1 MAGGEW
7 TAAADVGIKTNMSS
21 RIARWRSLNTRITLF
36 TLAIFLAGLWALAL
50 FAAQILRGDML
61 RQLGE
66 QQFAAVSLIAAQV
79 DEHLEDRL
87 NTLHGLA
94 KNLDQAL
101 LANPSTLQTHL
112 DQRFPPPSLFSGGLF
127 VADARGIALAELP
140 AGTGRVGLDFS
151 DRDAVTAALHG
162 TPSVGEPLI
171 GHAPKVPV
179 FGIAVPLRDGEQVIG
194 ALVGVIALDQSGFL
208 DQITQSRYGKSGGYF
223 LVSIPQRLIIT
234 STHRNRIMQPLAPP
248 GKVPA
253 IDRFLEGFEGF
264 AVYTN
269 QMGVEVLNSSRR
281 LKNVAWGVSAS
292 IPTSEAFAPIREM
305 QQKMLLVTLGLSLL
319 AGLATT
325 WMLRRELLPLRE
337 AAEILA
343 RAPVSGVPQPLPVRR
358 ADEVGA
364 LITRFNQLLT
374 QLGEREQAMI
384 RSESK
389 FRTLF
394 DSTRDAVL
402 MLDERSF
409 IDCNP
414 AALGMFGCATREE
427 LCAFHPAD
435 LSPPTQASGRS
446 SRELA
451 EEHVHTAT
459 TEGHVRFDWIHRR
472 ADTGE
477 TFDAEVLLNAIQ
489 IEGRLLLQ
497 ATCRD
502 ISERKSLEEQIRQL
516 AYHDTLT
523 GLANRRMFN
532 DRLLQAITASKR
544 GGLYG
549 AVMFL
554 DLDHFKP
561 LNDTHGHEVGDLLLI
576 EVATR
581 IRACLR
587 DSDTPGRFGGDE
599 FVVLLGPLSTEV
611 ADAADA
617 ASHTAERIRTA
628 LAAPYRLSLRH
639 DEETPD
645 QIIEHRCTASIGVTL
660 FNHLDQSAD
669 AILKRADEAMYQAKD
684 AGRDAVRLQVEDGQ
698 LSTAHPID
706 PQLVQLLWR
715 PAYASGNALIDE
727 QHRELLKLANALLA
741 AMLAGHSSEE
751 LRQHIERLTTHVVQH
766 FRDEEEVLRAAGF
779 PGLEQHAVIHR
790 DLLARATELVERF
803 HQGKLDLGELFL
815 FLAHDVVA
823 RHMLGADRD
832 FRPYLAGY
840 TPMSADESAAPHTP
854 PPQAT

>member
-1 MAGGEW
+1 MFSL
-7 TAAADVGIKTNMSS
+7 TVF
-21 RIARWRSLNTRITLF
+21 RHSLNTRITVF

-50 FAAQILRGDML
+50 FAAHILRSDMQH
-61 RQLGE
+61 QLGE
-66 QQFAAVSLIAAQV
+66 QQFAAVSLIAAQL

-87 NTLHGLA
+87 VILQDLA

-101 LANPSTLQTHL
+101 LADPGALQAHL
-112 DQRFPPPSLFSGGLF
+112 ERNFQPLSLFSGGLF
-127 VADARGIALAELP
+127 MTDVQGVALAELP
-140 AGTGRVGLDFS
+140 TGTGWTGIDFS
-151 DRDAVTAALHG
+151 DRDAVTAALRG
-162 TPSVGEPLI
+162 SPSVGTPVI
-171 GHAPKVPV
+171 GHMPKVPV
-179 FGIAVPLRDGEQVIG
+179 FGIAVPLHNGEQVTG
-194 ALVGVIALDQSGFL
+194 AMVGVIALDHSGFL
-208 DQITQSRYGKSGGYF
+208 DQITLSRYGKSGGYF

-248 GKVPA
+248 GIVPA
-253 IDRFLEGFEGF
+253 IDRFLEGAEGS
-264 AVYTN
+264 AVYVN
-269 QMGVEVLNSSRR
+269 QMGVEVLNSSKR
-281 LKNVAWGVSAS
+281 LKTVTWGVSAS
-292 IPTSEAFAPIREM
+292 IPTSEAFAPIRKM
-305 QQKMLLVTLGLSLL
+305 QQNMLLMTISLSLI
-319 AGLATT
+319 AGLATA
-325 WMLRRELLPLRE
+325 WMLRRELLPVHE

-343 RAPVSGVPQPLPVRR
+343 RTPVSGVPQPLPIRR

-394 DSTRDAVL
+394 DSTTDAVL
-402 MLDERSF
+402 MLDERGF

-414 AALGMFGCATREE
+414 AALCMFGCATREE
-427 LCAFHPAD
+427 ICALHPSD
-435 LSPPTQASGRS
+435 LSPPTQNSGQS

-451 EEHVHTAT
+451 EAHIHTAIT
-459 TEGHVRFDWIHRR
+459 DGHARFDWIHRR

-497 ATCRD
+497 ATCRN
-502 ISERKSLEEQIRQL
+502 ISERKSMEEQIRKL
-516 AYHDTLT
+516 AFHDTLT
-523 GLANRRMFN
+523 GLANRRMFH
-532 DRLLQAITASKR
+532 DRLLQAITASTR
-544 GGLYG
+544 GGMYG

-561 LNDTHGHEVGDLLLI
+561 LNDAHGHEVGDLLLI

-587 DSDTPGRFGGDE
+587 DNDTPGRFGGDE
-599 FVVLLGPLSTEV
+599 FVVLLGPLSAE
-611 ADAADA
+611 AGDAADA
-617 ASHTAERIRTA
+617 ASHIAERIRRE
-628 LAAPYRLSLRH
+628 LAAPYRLPLRH
-639 DEETPD
+639 DKETPD

-660 FNHLDQSAD
+660 FSHLDKSAD
-669 AILKRADEAMYQAKD
+669 VILKRADDAMYLAKE
-684 AGRDAVRLQVEDGQ
+684 AGRDTVRLQVDDGQ
-698 LSTAHPID
+698 PLTVCPVD

-741 AMLAGHSSEE
+741 AKLDGSSFEE
-751 LRQHIERLTTHVVQH
+751 LRQHIERLTTHVAQH
-766 FRDEEEVLRAAGF
+766 FHDEEKVLRAAGF
-779 PGLEQHAVIHR
+779 PGLERHAAIHR

-815 FLAHDVVA
+815 FLAQDVVA

-832 FRPYLAGY
+832 FRLYLVSDAR
-840 TPMSADESAAPHTP
+840 MSATASAAPHSP
-854 PPQAT
+854 SHQEA